1 MSMDD
6 AMALFHRFDV
16 NGNGTLGF
24 DELREPLRRNRKPL
38 MQNICSKSND
48 CASQVVA
55 DCWGASLRHSRPVW
69 HH

>member
-24 DELREPLRRNRKPL
+24 DELREPLRRNR
-38 MQNICSKSND
+38 
-48 CASQVVA
+48 
-55 DCWGASLRHSRPVW
+55 SR
-69 HH
+69 